1 MRRSQGGRYGESDKW
16 EKGYLI
22 EIKTGNRNNSGRQ
35 DTENVECS
43 YYNRDLMSFNN
54 SQILY
59 ILIFEVFVTTENN
72 EKNKKNRTYK
82 KNIKKL
88 LTNVESFVIIILAL

>member
-1 MRRSQGGRYGESDKW
+1 
-16 EKGYLI
+16 
-22 EIKTGNRNNSGRQ
+22 
-35 DTENVECS
+35 
-43 YYNRDLMSFNN
+43 MSFNN